1 MSDTAEHYI
10 LATGGRDIERLRLL
24 HEVYGPG
31 TQALFGRVGLRDGQ
45 RGEKRGALRVVEIGC
60 GCGNITCWVAEQ
72 LGAGGSVVGIDNSAE
87 QIEQAKRQAQARG
100 LRNVEFQVADAYSPR
115 LPEGSFDVAYCRLV
129 LMHLAEPRRALEQM
143 RLLVR
148 PGGWVVCEE
157 MDLGVWLC
165 DPPSEAMSRFYEL
178 NHALGRQIGE
188 HFRLGGSLHRLFRAA
203 GFANPQVHANFTM
216 AVRGE
221 EKRLLVM
228 TFNQFAPELVRMGL
242 ATQAEVDKVSA
253 EMQAVADDETTL
265 FAFPLVV
272 QVWAEA

>member
-1 MSDTAEHYI
+1 MGDTAEHYI

-31 TQALFGRVGLRDGQ
+31 TEALFGRVGLGGGMR
-45 RGEKRGALRVVEIGC
+45 AIEIGC
-60 GCGNITCWVAEQ
+60 GSGNIACWVAEQ
-72 LGAGGSVVGIDNSAE
+72 VGPDGSVVGIDNSAE
-87 QIEQAKRQAQARG
+87 QIKQARRQADARG
-100 LRNVEFQVADAYSPR
+100 LTNIEFQVADAYSPR

-143 RLLVR
+143 RHLVR
-148 PGGWVVCEE
+148 PGGRVVCEE

-165 DPPSEAMSRFYEL
+165 DPPSEAMNRFFEL

-188 HFRLGGSLHRLFRAA
+188 HFRLGGSLHRLFRET
-203 GFANPQVHANFTM
+203 GFDNPQVHANFAM

-228 TFNQFAPELVRMGL
+228 TFDQFAPELVRTGL
-242 ATQAEVDKVSA
+242 ATQAEVDQVSA
-253 EMQAVADDETTL
+253 EMQKLADDGTTL